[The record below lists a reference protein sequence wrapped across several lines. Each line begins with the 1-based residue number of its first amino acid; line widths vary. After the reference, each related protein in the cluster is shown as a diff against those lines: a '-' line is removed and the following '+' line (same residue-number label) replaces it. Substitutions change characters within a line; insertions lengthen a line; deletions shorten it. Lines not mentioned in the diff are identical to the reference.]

1 MHLKEEERKRTLDT
15 LNDMQYAVF
24 ENCTRNY
31 RNGRMDEFWKDI
43 NNLDTLFALS
53 GKILDEDLKDLAS

>member
-1 MHLKEEERKRTLDT
+1 
-15 LNDMQYAVF
+15 MQYAVF

-53 GKILDEDLKDLAS
+53 GKILDEDLKDSASES

>member
-1 MHLKEEERKRTLDT
+1 
-15 LNDMQYAVF
+15 MQYAVF
-24 ENCTRNY
+24 ENSTRNY

-53 GKILDEDLKDLAS
+53 GKILDEDLKGSFES